1 MINIESIQIVK
12 IQMQHHL
19 ICLTLSH
26 LHSARLTPAS
36 QIITFVS
43 NVIFHFK
50 DSYSY
55 AFNNLLS

>member
-1 MINIESIQIVK
+1 MINIESIQRVK

-26 LHSARLTPAS
+26 LHSARRTPAS
-36 QIITFVS
+36 HMIIFVS
-43 NVIFHFK
+43 NISFHFK